1 MQEDPVIV
9 NRECGVG

>member
-1 MQEDPVIV
+1 MQEDPVVV